1 MGPQYW
7 RPSTI
12 TEKMLDFSCLG
23 CRLPPLLKLD
33 TIEYAS
39 VITIRVGGILIPVGT
54 GGSGIIACS
63 CVEFDTV
70 FNSLMVDHIA
80 DTN

>member
-12 TEKMLDFSCLG
+12 TEKMLELSCLG

-33 TIEYAS
+33 TIEDAS
-39 VITIRVGGILIPVGT
+39 VITIYTGVIWIPVGT
-54 GGSGIIACS
+54 SGSGTITCS
-63 CVEFDTV
+63 CVSFDTV
-70 FNSLMVDHIA
+70 ITSLMVDLMV